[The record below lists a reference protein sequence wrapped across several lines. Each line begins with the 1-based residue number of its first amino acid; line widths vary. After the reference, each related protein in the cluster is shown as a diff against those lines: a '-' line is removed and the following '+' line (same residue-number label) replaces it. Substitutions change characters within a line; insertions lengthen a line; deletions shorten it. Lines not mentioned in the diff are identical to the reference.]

1 MTHRTAIALAVGAVL
16 LSSIAATPPV
26 AAQPVAHVVA
36 KKKPKKNRLI
46 VRFVGTPAAAALP
59 ITVRGPKVRK
69 GKRYVRSLTT
79 AKTLKR
85 VPAGTYRVSSP
96 DPTASISPSTFRMKK
111 KTRKTVTV
119 TFAPVA
125 DTTPP
130 DRVTSLT
137 VGQTGIHRVRLS
149 WQTPAD
155 AASVIVRRTY
165 GDAPAASPDDGVPV
179 EVSANS
185 VDDVGL
191 LPRTAYT
198 YTVFARDAAGNTSG
212 AAVARVTTAIRPI
225 AAGAYHTCA
234 IVSGTMKCWG
244 LDNHAQLGD
253 GLPKTSRNIPQN
265 VVGLPAGVDVVAIGA
280 GDFHTCAVMANG
292 TLWCWGDNGNGKIG
306 DGSVGGDKAS
316 PTQVSGITDA
326 VDVAAGFDHTCVL
339 QASGAVRCWGAAGR
353 LGTGF
358 NAGSASPVVVA
369 GLTDAV
375 GIFADGDRSCAVRRT
390 GAVVCWGRGAAG
402 EIGDGDS
409 VDRYAP
415 VPVIGLSNVTS
426 VATGPN
432 HACAMGADVRC
443 WGANFYGQA
452 GDGTTNSPRA
462 TAGPVSGFSG
472 RVLTASLGVNHSCLL
487 KGDGSA
493 VCWGDNTNKQLGASG
508 APPGNQLAPV
518 NVSLLSGATTAVSGV
533 LHTCA
538 LLPEGTVKCWG
549 RNLEYQLG
557 TGDDTPSDVPI
568 PVLFLDVYP

>member
-96 DPTASISPSTFRMKK
+96 DPTVSISPSAFRMKK

-119 TFAPVA
+119 TFPPLA

-130 DRVTSLT
+130 DRVTNLT
-137 VGQTGIHRVRLS
+137 ASETGIHRVRLS

-185 VDDVGL
+185 VDEVGL
-191 LPRTAYT
+191 LPRTTYT

-212 AAVARVTTAIRPI
+212 AAVARVTTAARPI

-253 GLPKTSRNIPQN
+253 GLPKTNRNIPQN
-265 VVGLPAGVDVVAIGA
+265 VMGLPAGVDVVAIGA
-280 GDFHTCAVMANG
+280 GGFHTCAVLANA
-292 TLWCWGDNGNGKIG
+292 TLWCWGQNANGEIG
-306 DGSVGGDKAS
+306 DGSLGSDKAA
-316 PTQVSGITDA
+316 PTLVPGITDA
-326 VDVAAGFDHTCVL
+326 VDVAAGFTHTCAL
-339 QASGAVRCWGAAGR
+339 QASGVVRCWGGAGK

-375 GIFADGDRSCAVRRT
+375 GIFADGDRTCAQRRT
-390 GAVVCWGRGAAG
+390 GAVVCWGRGADG
-402 EIGDGDS
+402 QIGDGGTT
-409 VDRYAP
+409 DRYAP
-415 VPVIGLSNVTS
+415 VPVAGVSNVTS
-426 VATGPN
+426 IATGDS
-432 HACAMGADVRC
+432 HACAIGVDVRC
-443 WGANFYGQA
+443 WGLNNNGQA

-462 TAGPVSGFSG
+462 TPGPVSGVSG
-472 RVLTASLGVNHSCLL
+472 RVLTASLGLNHSCLV

-493 VCWGDNTNKQLGASG
+493 VCWGDNANKQLGASG
-508 APPGNQLAPV
+508 APPGYHLAPV
-518 NVSLLSGATTAVSGV
+518 NVSLLSGATTAVSGSF
-533 LHTCA
+533 HTCTV
-538 LLPEGTVKCWG
+538 LPEGTVKCWG

-557 TGDDTPSDVPI
+557 TGNDTPSDVPI

>member
-1 MTHRTAIALAVGAVL
+1 MTLERTVKGLLGTKLGMTQLWDENNRVVPVTVVKAGPNVVTRIRTPERDGYSAVQLAYGEISPRKVNKPVTGQY
-16 LSSIAATPPV
+16 AAAGVNPRRHL
-26 AAQPVAHVVA
+26 AEL
-36 KKKPKKNRLI
+36 RLDDE
-46 VRFVGTPAAAALP
+46 AAAAE
-59 ITVRGPKVRK
+59 
-69 GKRYVRSLTT
+69 YE
-79 AKTLKR
+79 
-85 VPAGTYRVSSP
+85 
-96 DPTASISPSTFRMKK
+96 
-111 KTRKTVTV
+111 
-119 TFAPVA
+119 
-125 DTTPP
+125 
-130 DRVTSLT
+130 
-137 VGQTGIHRVRLS
+137 VGQQV
-149 WQTPAD
+149 
-155 AASVIVRRTY
+155 
-165 GDAPAASPDDGVPV
+165 
-179 EVSANS
+179 
-185 VDDVGL
+185 
-191 LPRTAYT
+191 TAE
-198 YTVFARDAAGNTSG
+198 
-212 AAVARVTTAIRPI
+212 
-225 AAGAYHTCA
+225 
-234 IVSGTMKCWG
+234 
-244 LDNHAQLGD
+244 
-253 GLPKTSRNIPQN
+253 
-265 VVGLPAGVDVVAIGA
+265 
-280 GDFHTCAVMANG
+280 
-292 TLWCWGDNGNGKIG
+292 
-306 DGSVGGDKAS
+306 
-316 PTQVSGITDA
+316 
-326 VDVAAGFDHTCVL
+326 
-339 QASGAVRCWGAAGR
+339 
-353 LGTGF
+353 
-358 NAGSASPVVVA
+358 
-369 GLTDAV
+369 
-375 GIFADGDRSCAVRRT
+375 IFADGDRTCALRRT

-518 NVSLLSGATTAVSGV
+518 NVSLFSGATTAVSGV